1 MHFFSSY
8 FMEKL
13 RREKEPFP
21 QFSYSDVRRW
31 GKPSGGLFKLVELHV
46 PINKRNLHWLS
57 LRVIF
62 AMQRIEL
69 RDSYG
74 FNETNRQYLEDM
86 LRYLF
91 HEFHNPNIVSEEGPE
106 FVQWKSEWTLVDESE
121 NCPHQE
127 NNDDCGLFMV
137 LFIYLLSQGVKL
149 NSSTFC
155 QSLLYSNNSR
165 TRLVFVTLKSAL
177 VPSSEVSHHFP
188 KCDYFSVSPCFCTIS
203 FRLLISTQ
211 MKSFLMRSSNTTRL
225 QKLTY

>member
-1 MHFFSSY
+1 M
-8 FMEKL
+8 
-13 RREKEPFP
+13 PT
-21 QFSYSDVRRW
+21 
-31 GKPSGGLFKLVELHV
+31 
-46 PINKRNLHWLS
+46 NKRNLHWLS

-137 LFIYLLSQGVKL
+137 LFIYLLLQGVKL

-155 QSLLYSNNSR
+155 VNLCCTPTTPGRALL
-165 TRLVFVTLKSAL
+165 L
-177 VPSSEVSHHFP
+177 
-188 KCDYFSVSPCFCTIS
+188 
-203 FRLLISTQ
+203 
-211 MKSFLMRSSNTTRL
+211 
-225 QKLTY
+225 